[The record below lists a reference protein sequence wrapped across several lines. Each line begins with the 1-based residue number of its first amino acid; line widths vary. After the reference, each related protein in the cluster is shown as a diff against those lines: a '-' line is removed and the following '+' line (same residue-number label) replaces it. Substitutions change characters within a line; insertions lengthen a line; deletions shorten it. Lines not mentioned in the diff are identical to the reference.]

1 MKKLSSLFLAFILL
15 VSLPLSCCA
24 TAASSLSCDELVSL
38 IENTVEDS
46 LTALDDEAAALIEK
60 VFDYD
65 SYLENHDEIKAF
77 YETVY
82 TKSGQLCSQ
91 MLLFSADYAQAI
103 LDSSKSYNDAYD
115 ELEDVYDLIY
125 DDMGDEIYNRIYDG
139 VLEDLYDAFYD
150 GALDDSDAAPYSDW
164 SKTHSDEY
172 KAWSSARSDTYKQWS
187 RFRSDVYKFWSRIRS
202 EIYKGKED
210 RALKKI
216 ADFRADAQ
224 EQLEKFS
231 LDSQTTPSTAA
242 QTTPV
247 SETAATTPTVEN
259 SSGATV
265 SPEFK
270 KTMDSYEAFFD
281 EYVAFLKDYSANPT
295 SLTLLSKYA
304 SFLQKYT
311 ETITALDSIDES
323 ELSAADDAYYVEVT
337 LRISQKLLE
346 VAQQMEKL
354 A

>member
-24 TAASSLSCDELVSL
+24 TTDQFLSCEELESHIESNVDDVLDELDNQAAS
-38 IENTVEDS
+38 
-46 LTALDDEAAALIEK
+46 LIEK
-60 VFDYD
+60 VFDYN
-65 SYLENHDEIKAF
+65 SYTQNYDDIKEF
-77 YETVY
+77 YEIIC
-82 TKSGQLCSQ
+82 TKSAQLCTQ
-91 MLLFSADYAQAI
+91 MQLFAADYAQII
-103 LDSSKSYNDAYD
+103 LNADESSSDTYD
-115 ELEDVYDLIY
+115 ELENLYDLIY
-125 DDMGDEIYNRIYDG
+125 EDMGDEIYNRIYDG

>member
-15 VSLPLSCCA
+15 VSLPLSCGA

-187 RFRSDVYKFWSRIRS
+187 RFRSDIYKFWSRLRS
-202 EIYKGKED
+202 DTYNEKGE
-210 RALKKI
+210 RAQKKI
-216 ADFRADAQ
+216 DDFRADAQ
-224 EQLEKFS
+224 KQLDKLTS
-231 LDSQTTPSTAA
+231 GASATAPSPTAE
-242 QTTPV
+242 TPV
-247 SETAATTPTVEN
+247 TEVPTESKKTT
-259 SSGATV
+259 SV

-270 KTMDSYEAFFD
+270 ETMDSYEAFFD

>member
-24 TAASSLSCDELVSL
+24 TTDQFLSCEELESHIESNVDDVLDELDNQAAS
-38 IENTVEDS
+38 
-46 LTALDDEAAALIEK
+46 LIEK
-60 VFDYD
+60 VFDYN
-65 SYLENHDEIKAF
+65 SYTQNYDDIKEF
-77 YETVY
+77 YEIIC
-82 TKSGQLCSQ
+82 TKSAQLCTQ
-91 MLLFSADYAQAI
+91 MQLFAADYAQII
-103 LDSSKSYNDAYD
+103 LNADESSSDTYD
-115 ELEDVYDLIY
+115 ELENLYDLIY
-125 DDMGDEIYNRIYDG
+125 EDMGDEIYNRIYDG

-164 SKTHSDEY
+164 SKARSNEY
-172 KAWSSARSDTYKQWS
+172 KAWSSARSETYKQWS
-187 RFRSDVYKFWSRIRS
+187 RFRSDIYKFWSRLRS
-202 EIYKGKED
+202 DTYNEKGE
-210 RALKKI
+210 RAQKKI
-216 ADFRADAQ
+216 DDFRADAQ
-224 EQLEKFS
+224 KQFDKLTS
-231 LDSQTTPSTAA
+231 GASATAPSPTAE
-242 QTTPV
+242 TPV
-247 SETAATTPTVEN
+247 TEVPTESKKTT
-259 SSGATV
+259 SV

-270 KTMDSYEAFFD
+270 ETMDSYEAFFD

>member
-15 VSLPLSCCA
+15 VSLPLSCGA

-172 KAWSSARSDTYKQWS
+172 KAWSSARSETYKQWS
-187 RFRSDVYKFWSRIRS
+187 RFRSDIYKFWSRLRS
-202 EIYKGKED
+202 DTYNEKGE
-210 RALKKI
+210 RAQKKI
-216 ADFRADAQ
+216 DDFRADAQ
-224 EQLEKFS
+224 KQLDKLTS
-231 LDSQTTPSTAA
+231 GASATAPSPTAE
-242 QTTPV
+242 TPV
-247 SETAATTPTVEN
+247 TEVPTESKKAT
-259 SSGATV
+259 SV

-270 KTMDSYEAFFD
+270 ETMDSYEAFFD
-281 EYVAFLKDYSANPT
+281 EYVSFYKDYSANPT
-295 SLTLLSKYA
+295 SLTLLAKYA

-337 LRISQKLLE
+337 LWISQKLLE

>member
-1 MKKLSSLFLAFILL
+1 MKKFLSLFSAIILL
-15 VSLPLSCCA
+15 FSLPLSCGA
-24 TAASSLSCDELVSL
+24 IAASSLSCDELVSL

-150 GALDDSDAAPYSDW
+150 GALGDSDAAPYSDW
-164 SKTHSDEY
+164 SKTLSDEY

-210 RALKKI
+210 RALKK
-216 ADFRADAQ
+216 
-224 EQLEKFS
+224 
-231 LDSQTTPSTAA
+231 
-242 QTTPV
+242 
-247 SETAATTPTVEN
+247 
-259 SSGATV
+259 
-265 SPEFK
+265 
-270 KTMDSYEAFFD
+270 
-281 EYVAFLKDYSANPT
+281 
-295 SLTLLSKYA
+295 SLTSVQMPRSSWR
-304 SFLQKYT
+304 SFP
-311 ETITALDSIDES
+311 
-323 ELSAADDAYYVEVT
+323 
-337 LRISQKLLE
+337 
-346 VAQQMEKL
+346 
-354 A
+354 